1 MDIYEV
7 LGFLAAILTTIS
19 FLPQVIKIYKS
30 KETKSISFAMYVV
43 LSLGILMWLVY
54 GIHLKSMPMIIANTI
69 TLILTIYILFMKIKY
84 K

>member
-1 MDIYEV
+1 MDKFEV
-7 LGFLAAILTTIS
+7 LGFCAAILTTIS

-43 LSLGILMWLVY
+43 LSLGVLMWLVY

-69 TLILTIYILFMKIKY
+69 TLILTIYILFMKMKY

>member
-1 MDIYEV
+1 MDKFEV
-7 LGFLAAILTTIS
+7 LGFCAAILTTIS

-54 GIHLKSMPMIIANTI
+54 GIHLKSMPMIIANAI
-69 TLILTIYILFMKIKY
+69 TLILTIYILFMKMKY

>member
-1 MDIYEV
+1 MDLYEI

-30 KETKSISFAMYVV
+30 KETKSISLTMYVV
-43 LSLGILMWLVY
+43 LSLGILMWLIY

-69 TLILTIYILFMKIKY
+69 SFILTVYIFFMKMRHK
-84 K
+84 

>member
-1 MDIYEV
+1 MDKYEV
-7 LGFLAAILTTIS
+7 LGFCAAILTTIS

-54 GIHLKSMPMIIANTI
+54 GFHLKSMPMIIANAI
-69 TLILTIYILFMKIKY
+69 TLILTIYILFMKMKY

>member
-1 MDIYEV
+1 MDLYEI

-30 KETKSISFAMYVV
+30 KETKSISLTMYVV
-43 LSLGILMWLVY
+43 LSLGILMWLIY
-54 GIHLKSMPMIIANTI
+54 GIHLNSLPIILANSVTA
-69 TLILTIYILFMKIKY
+69 ILTLFLISMKIKF

>member
-1 MDIYEV
+1 MDLYEI

-30 KETKSISFAMYVV
+30 KETKSISLTMYVV
-43 LSLGILMWLVY
+43 LSLGILMWLIY

-69 TLILTIYILFMKIKY
+69 SFILTVYILFMKMRHK
-84 K
+84 

>member
-1 MDIYEV
+1 MDKYEV
-7 LGFLAAILTTIS
+7 LGFCAAILTTIS

-43 LSLGILMWLVY
+43 LSLGVLMWLVY
-54 GIHLKSMPMIIANTI
+54 GFHLKSMPMIIANAI
-69 TLILTIYILFMKIKY
+69 TLILTIYILFMKMKY

>member
-7 LGFLAAILTTIS
+7 LGFLAAILTTIA

-30 KETKSISFAMYVV
+30 KDTKSISLAMYVV
-43 LSLGILMWLVY
+43 LSLGILLWLVY
-54 GIHLKSMPMIIANTI
+54 GIHLESMPIILANTI
-69 TLILTIYILFMKIKY
+69 TLILTIYILFMKMKH